1 MPTQSLIDG
10 YRRFREKN
18 ESDREV
24 FEEPGCAV
32 VPRSVALST
41 SRVDEGTGKEGLA
54 GAGGPGNDEVVV
66 MLYPPALAKA

>member
-24 FEEPGCAV
+24 FDRLAEEEIY
-32 VPRSVALST
+32 LET
-41 SRVDEGTGKEGLA
+41 LA
-54 GAGGPGNDEVVV
+54 RRGP
-66 MLYPPALAKA
+66 KR